1 MLRSWRVTVHVK
13 ESVALVSYLPCCY
26 YSLGEQD
33 EKRKEPAP
41 LAGEWLATWEGWALF
56 AAKCGLG

>member
-1 MLRSWRVTVHVK
+1 MLRSWWVTVHVK
-13 ESVALVSYLPCCY
+13 ECAALVSYLLCCY

-41 LAGEWLATWEGWALF
+41 LVGEWLATREGWALF
-56 AAKCGLG
+56 AARCGIE